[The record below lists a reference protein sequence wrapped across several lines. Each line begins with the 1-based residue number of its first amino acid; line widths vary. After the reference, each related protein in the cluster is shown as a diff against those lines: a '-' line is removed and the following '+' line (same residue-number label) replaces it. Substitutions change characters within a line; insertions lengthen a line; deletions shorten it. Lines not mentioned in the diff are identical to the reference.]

1 MSTTDPTPMA
11 LDRNALEAL
20 LPHRDP
26 MFMLDAVVSLEPGVR
41 VHARKGVRAD
51 EAWAAGHFP
60 GNPVFPGVL
69 LTEAFAQ
76 AAGVCALT
84 AHPEHAGRAVY
95 LVGLDKVRLRR
106 PVRPGEV
113 IDLHVEVL
121 DVRRGMWRFQARALV
136 DGARTADAVL
146 MATIADAA

>member
-1 MSTTDPTPMA
+1 MSTTDPTLMS
-11 LDRNALEAL
+11 LDRAALETL

-26 MFMLDAVVSLEPGVR
+26 MFMLDEVVSLEPGVR
-41 VHARKGVRAD
+41 AHARKGVRAD
-51 EAWAAGHFP
+51 ESWAAGHFP

-76 AAGVCALT
+76 AAGVVALT
-84 AHPEHAGRAVY
+84 AHPEHAGQAVY
-95 LVGLDKVRLRR
+95 LVGLDKVRFRR

-121 DVRRGMWRFQARALV
+121 DVRRGMWRFQARATV

-146 MATIADAA
+146 MATVADAS